1 MPDINI
7 KKTFH
12 PEGKR
17 LDLSKVIDKQK
28 YKNRTKMSLNLPLQ
42 IKGFG
47 WRADTFHSD
56 RKQYLLPPFM
66 AFLEPVP
73 EQAQAVPSPNGRKT
87 TEPEQKV

>member
-1 MPDINI
+1 
-7 KKTFH
+7 
-12 PEGKR
+12 
-17 LDLSKVIDKQK
+17 
-28 YKNRTKMSLNLPLQ
+28 MSLNLPLQ